1 MAASTEL
8 EAGICLLAEG
18 EDRLRQQ
25 LELIEKLIREDKP
38 TEAAMDRLAAMRATL
53 NEIRTHIDYLRET
66 ADRRE

>member
-25 LELIEKLIREDKP
+25 LELIEKLIREGKP
-38 TEAAMDRLAAMRATL
+38 TEAAVDLLGTMRATL